1 MRTRLATPAALLVS
15 VALVV
20 AACGTA
26 ASPSPSPSSAAPPS
40 TPTETAGPS
49 GPASEAP
56 GFEYPTGD
64 VHLTMFGSDEEPG
77 FNFEQGLIDEYIAMH
92 PNVTVDAEQAPLF
105 PSFDALTVQLPAGE
119 GPTIFQVFE
128 PWTEIF
134 YSQGF
139 LEPANPAIFGGS
151 DHQVIHD
158 LYLDGGLDAMS
169 RDGTVYML
177 PNSAPS
183 WSLLINNRLFEEA
196 GFSLETD
203 IPSTWD
209 EVAAMQD
216 ELRKEEGG
224 RLVQKGFEYRYT
236 AGPHWMA
243 MTMSA
248 MIQDAG
254 GEVVDE
260 NGDALLTSD
269 AAVEAMETWR
279 KNVVEPSVSNNV
291 QPSPYQDFADEQ
303 DVMSFGGANAISFVE
318 RLNPEMEGN
327 ITVAHLPTISGNPG
341 SIKYS
346 FSYAVNV
353 NASDDE
359 KLVAWDLIK
368 YMTDH
373 SVDRFLATGSIT
385 ARKEFQTDSRVTDV
399 QFMDIFLAEL
409 ENGYPLPRTTH
420 WTELQ
425 NAIAA
430 AVQRVAFEN
439 VDPRASLEQAQQEY
453 EGAVGS

>member
-1 MRTRLATPAALLVS
+1 MRRRLATPAALIVS
-15 VALVV
+15 VALI
-20 AACGTA
+20 AGACGTA
-26 ASPSPSPSSAAPPS
+26 ASPSPSAAPS
-40 TPTETAGPS
+40 TPAGGTSAPS
-49 GPASEAP
+49 GTASEAP

-64 VHLTMFGSDEEPG
+64 VQLTMFGSDEEPG
-77 FNFEQGLIDEYIAMH
+77 FNFEQGLIDEYTAMH

-139 LEPANPAIFGGS
+139 LEPAIPAVFGGT
-151 DHQVIHD
+151 DHTVIHD

-196 GFSLETD
+196 GLSLETD
-203 IPSTWD
+203 IPTTWD
-209 EVAAMQD
+209 EVAALQD
-216 ELRKEEGG
+216 KLRKEENG
-224 RLVQKGFEYRYT
+224 RIVQKGFEYRYT

-254 GEVVDE
+254 AQVVDE
-260 NGDALLTSD
+260 NGDALLTSP
-269 AAVEAMETWR
+269 EATLALETWR

-303 DVMSFGGANAISFVE
+303 DVMSFGGANALSFITK
-318 RLNPEMEGN
+318 LNPDLEGK
-327 ITVAHLPTISGNPG
+327 ITVAHLPTISGKPG

-373 SVDRFLATGSIT
+373 SVDRFVATGSIT
-385 ARKEFQTDSRVTDV
+385 PRKEFLTDPRVQGV
-399 QFMDIFLAEL
+399 PFMDIFLAEL

-439 VDPRASLEQAQQEY
+439 VDPAASLKQAQQEY
-453 EGAVGS
+453 KGAVGN